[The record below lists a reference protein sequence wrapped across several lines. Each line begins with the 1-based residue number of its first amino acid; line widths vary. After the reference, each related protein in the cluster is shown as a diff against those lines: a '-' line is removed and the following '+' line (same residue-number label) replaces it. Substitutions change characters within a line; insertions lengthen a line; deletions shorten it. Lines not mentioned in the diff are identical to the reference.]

1 MVGVY
6 HVDTSA
12 LHGRNLQVG
21 VCNIPATRVRL
32 DVRTNT
38 CTERLQVIQW
48 FIDQRRPDDHSGVPS
63 VDNLPQPASHQPALT
78 GHTEI
83 AMSLSRSFGSFQ
95 GSGRATGR
103 HDEWRKFM
111 PAPAKESALVSIR
124 CSAELNELLDIA
136 SNMRGESKS
145 DLIREL
151 LIDGLKR
158 LAEPEEVDRLLA
170 EKERELAAQRAW
182 ATKASDQMRSSPLLT
197 NN

>member
-1 MVGVY
+1 
-6 HVDTSA
+6 
-12 LHGRNLQVG
+12 
-21 VCNIPATRVRL
+21 
-32 DVRTNT
+32 
-38 CTERLQVIQW
+38 
-48 FIDQRRPDDHSGVPS
+48 
-63 VDNLPQPASHQPALT
+63 
-78 GHTEI
+78 
-83 AMSLSRSFGSFQ
+83 
-95 GSGRATGR
+95 
-103 HDEWRKFM
+103 M